1 VSSLAERLREVV
13 GGVHVGRTQSG
24 PPGEPDKAR
33 PTKPVGD
40 AAADVLGGEWRELRG
55 ERFLVI
61 DRKYPPGHR
70 HGHVAVADTLPPDE
84 GCWSR
89 FPLLDGSAVCI
100 PTDGRML
107 FLDLETTGIAGGAGT
122 YAFLVGLAWYQD
134 GCLRVRQFFLSNFAA
149 ERVLLEAVADVADQC
164 GAVVTYNGKSFDL
177 PLIDT
182 RYQLHRLE
190 TPFTGMPHVDM
201 LHPARCLW
209 RRDDT
214 PSGEPALV
222 RRSDRRNTVE
232 AFRQTGREGGCRLTA
247 LEHTLCGH
255 VREGDVPGF
264 EIPSRYFHFV
274 RTGDPRGL
282 AAVMEHNRLDL
293 VSLAMLTARASQLL
307 EDGPATARTGREALG
322 MGRLYE
328 RAGMTVAARAA
339 FLRAAEYREAD
350 TVMAGPPRLVPGLGG
365 TGPTASV
372 CAEAWRA
379 YAVLSRRERRF
390 ADAAHGWRRI
400 LELGQCPPAIQ
411 REASE
416 ALAVHHEHRLRDLQA
431 ARAFALQS
439 LTVNSTRSRHE
450 ATQHRLARLERKLSG
465 SHNGHE
471 EPQRELFSL

>member
-1 VSSLAERLREVV
+1 MSSLADRLREVV
-13 GGVHVGRTQSG
+13 GAVPVGRTLSG
-24 PPGEPDKAR
+24 QAR
-33 PTKPVGD
+33 PTEPAGD
-40 AAADVLGGEWRELRG
+40 TTADILGGEWCELRG

-70 HGHVAVADTLPPDE
+70 HGHVVVADTLPPDE

-89 FPLLDGSAVCI
+89 FPLLDGSATRI
-100 PTDGRML
+100 PRDGRML

-122 YAFLVGLAWYQD
+122 YAFLVGLAWYQQ

-149 ERVLLEAVADVADQC
+149 ERVLLEAVADVAGLC

-177 PLIDT
+177 PLIET
-182 RYQLHRLE
+182 RFQLHRLE

-201 LHPARCLW
+201 LHPARRLW
-209 RRDDT
+209 REDEGD
-214 PSGEPALV
+214 EPVAV
-222 RRSDRRNTVE
+222 G
-232 AFRQTGREGGCRLTA
+232 RQGGTCRLSA
-247 LEHTLCGH
+247 LEYTQCGH

-274 RTGDPRGL
+274 RTGDSRGL

-339 FLRAAEYREAD
+339 FLRAAEYGDAD
-350 TVMAGPPRLVPGLGG
+350 TVMAGPPRFVPGPGG
-365 TGPTASV
+365 TCPTTTV

-400 LELGQCPPAIQ
+400 LELGQCPAGIQ

-431 ARAFALQS
+431 ARAFALQT
-439 LTVNSTRSRHE
+439 LNLNSTRSRRE
-450 ATQHRLARLERKLSG
+450 ATQHRLARLDRRLGESG
-465 SHNGHE
+465 AVHAS
-471 EPQRELFSL
+471 LF

>member
-1 VSSLAERLREVV
+1 
-13 GGVHVGRTQSG
+13 
-24 PPGEPDKAR
+24 
-33 PTKPVGD
+33 
-40 AAADVLGGEWRELRG
+40 
-55 ERFLVI
+55 
-61 DRKYPPGHR
+61 
-70 HGHVAVADTLPPDE
+70 
-84 GCWSR
+84 
-89 FPLLDGSAVCI
+89 
-100 PTDGRML
+100 
-107 FLDLETTGIAGGAGT
+107 
-122 YAFLVGLAWYQD
+122 
-134 GCLRVRQFFLSNFAA
+134 
-149 ERVLLEAVADVADQC
+149 
-164 GAVVTYNGKSFDL
+164 
-177 PLIDT
+177 
-182 RYQLHRLE
+182 
-190 TPFTGMPHVDM
+190 
-201 LHPARCLW
+201 
-209 RRDDT
+209 
-214 PSGEPALV
+214 
-222 RRSDRRNTVE
+222 
-232 AFRQTGREGGCRLTA
+232 
-247 LEHTLCGH
+247 
-255 VREGDVPGF
+255 
-264 EIPSRYFHFV
+264 
-274 RTGDPRGL
+274 
-282 AAVMEHNRLDL
+282 
-293 VSLAMLTARASQLL
+293 
-307 EDGPATARTGREALG
+307 

>member
-1 VSSLAERLREVV
+1 VSSLADRLRSVILP
-13 GGVHVGRTQSG
+13 VGRATPPHGASAVGTPGSG
-24 PPGEPDKAR
+24 APGGPDKVR
-33 PTKPVGD
+33 PTGTD
-40 AAADVLGGEWRELRG
+40 EAAEILGGEWRELRG

-70 HGHVAVADTLPPDE
+70 HGHVVVADTLPPDE

-89 FPLLDGSAVCI
+89 FPLLDGSATRI
-100 PTDGRML
+100 PPDGRML

-122 YAFLVGLAWYQD
+122 YAFLVGCAWYQD

-149 ERVLLEAVADVADQC
+149 ERVLLEAVADVAGLC

-177 PLIDT
+177 PLIET
-182 RYQLHRLE
+182 RFQLHRLE

-201 LHPARCLW
+201 LHPARRLW
-209 RRDDT
+209 RDDEGDD
-214 PSGEPALV
+214 SVG
-222 RRSDRRNTVE
+222 RSVDR
-232 AFRQTGREGGCRLTA
+232 GRVGSCRLSA
-247 LEHTLCGH
+247 LEQTLCGH
-255 VREGDVPGF
+255 MREGDVPGF

-328 RAGMTVAARAA
+328 RAGMSAAARAA
-339 FLRAAEYREAD
+339 FLRAAEYRETD
-350 TVMAGPPRLVPGLGG
+350 TV
-365 TGPTASV
+365 T

-390 ADAAHGWRRI
+390 ADAAHGWRCI
-400 LELGQCPPAIQ
+400 LELAECPPAMQ

-439 LTVNSTRSRHE
+439 LNVTSTRSRHE
-450 ATQHRLARLERKLSG
+450 ATQHRLARLDRKLGESDAVYA
-465 SHNGHE
+465 S
-471 EPQRELFSL
+471 LF